1 MKHRVRTGPNL
12 RRLFSPLALIVV
24 LSLLLS
30 ACAAPAAPAGEAPA
44 ADTGGGDAA
53 MSEDA
58 YTTVYG
64 TTLPDDALPYDEQVF
79 RVPVDSNQSATT
91 FDFATAVYQRF
102 GYNFCSDMFQ
112 DTLVS
117 LDKDFNVIPAAAESW
132 SVSEDGKVWTF
143 KLRPGQVWSDGTPL
157 TAYDYEATFRLTA
170 TPEHAWDFSWFYSF
184 LAEGGIKNWSKI
196 VAGELP
202 PEELGVRA
210 VDDLTLEVE
219 TEGVFPPLPGVMKFA
234 FTLQKAALEE
244 YGPFYNSSVETSVS
258 SGPFML
264 EEFDPGNKIV
274 LVANPTYNGFRPPR
288 LQRIECIYMDPSTM
302 FAAFQNDEID
312 TVNYAYLTPAD
323 FELILNDPVLSE
335 NYLRHFGDFR
345 TLYLLFDTFN
355 PPFDSLDVRKAFAH
369 AVDRD
374 KIVPAVYGEIKGM
387 PAHSMLM
394 PGYPSSDTEGVLDEY
409 QAYNCELAQE
419 HLAKAGYPDGEG
431 FPDQV
436 LMLRGEGP
444 ARAALYQAV
453 AAGIA
458 ECLNINIEVSNVDR
472 KVYMDAL
479 NAKPT
484 EVTFGAID
492 YGMDFLDPANML
504 GNVWK
509 SGGRHSWK
517 NDEFDQL
524 VTDAAG
530 MVGDP
535 ALRDQMFRDAER
547 VLVDDVGGVFIAHEW
562 AGDLFQ
568 PWVQGETIREPDSVG
583 IAGMHWGNDQ
593 NMGDLYISNAKSE

>member
-1 MKHRVRTGPNL
+1 MKNRVRSGP
-12 RRLFSPLALIVV
+12 RFRLPFGPLALIVV
-24 LSLLLS
+24 FSLLLS
-30 ACAAPAAPAGEAPA
+30 ACAAPAAPVEAPVAEGA
-44 ADTGGGDAA
+44 ADSAASGDA
-53 MSEDA
+53 MTTIYGDA
-58 YTTVYG
+58 
-64 TTLPDDALPYDEQVF
+64 LPEDALPYDQQVL
-79 RVPVDSNQSATT
+79 RVPINISESATT
-91 FDFATAVYQRF
+91 FDFATAVYQRYA
-102 GYNFCSDMFQ
+102 GCSDWFQ

-117 LDKDFNVIPAAAESW
+117 LDKDFNVIPGAAESW

-143 KLRPGQVWSDGTPL
+143 KLRPDQVWSDGTPL

-196 VAGELP
+196 IAGELP

-234 FTLQKAALEE
+234 FTLQKAALEAH
-244 YGPFYNSSVETSVS
+244 GPFYNSSLETSVS
-258 SGPFML
+258 SGPFVL
-264 EEFDPGNKIV
+264 TEFDPGNRIV
-274 LVANPTYNGFRPPR
+274 LEANPTYNGFRKPR
-288 LQRIECIYMDPSTM
+288 LQRIECIFMDPSTM
-302 FAAFQNDEID
+302 FAALQNGEID
-312 TVNYAYLTPAD
+312 RVGYNFLTPAD
-323 FELILNDPVLSE
+323 FEIILNDPVLSE

-345 TLYLLFDTFN
+345 TLYLLFDTFT
-355 PPFDSLDVRKAFAH
+355 PPFDSVDVRKAFAH

-374 KIVPAVYGEIKGM
+374 TIVPAVYGEIKGM

-394 PGYPSSDTEGVLDEY
+394 PGYPSSDTEGLLKEY
-409 QAYNCELAQE
+409 QAFNCELANE
-419 HLAKAGYPDGEG
+419 HLAAAGYPGGEG

-436 LMLRGEGP
+436 MMLRGEGP

-484 EVTFGAID
+484 ELAFGAVD

-517 NDEFDQL
+517 NDEFDAL

-535 ALRDQMFRDAER
+535 AARDQMFRDAER
-547 VLVDDVGGVFIAHEW
+547 VLVDNVGGLFIAHEW

-568 PWVQGETIREPDSVG
+568 PWIQGDGIRVPDSVG
-583 IAGMHWGNDQ
+583 IAGDHWGNDQ
-593 NMGDLYISNAKSE
+593 NIGEMYISTAKSE